1 MIKMIDVLGRNLIQH
16 FSHALYASHE
26 QFDKQLDQS
35 ILSASDIELNDAI
48 TTFFNEVDAFE
59 TAQALDISIDHIQ
72 ALQLG
77 LSLKSSEY
85 LTDIKKIAM
94 LCFALETN
102 AIAELEIADSLH
114 DYPI

>member
-26 QFDKQLDQS
+26 QFEKQLDQS

-77 LSLKSSEY
+77 LSLKNSEY
-85 LTDIKKIAM
+85 ITDIKKIAM

-102 AIAELEIADSLH
+102 AIADSLH